1 MIVGYQIVGYLDAG
15 TGSLILQT
23 VLGGAA
29 GLAVFF
35 KTAGRR
41 FLPSRGKSE
50 EAKKTETTA
59 ETETDRPVEEV
70 AES

>member
-1 MIVGYQIVGYLDAG
+1 MILGYLDAG

-41 FLPSRGKSE
+41 FLPSRGKSH
-50 EAKKTETTA
+50 EAIPATESDTDA
-59 ETETDRPVEEV
+59 ATEAAIERPVEEV
-70 AES
+70 TES

>member
-1 MIVGYQIVGYLDAG
+1 MIVGYLDAG

-41 FLPSRGKSE
+41 FLPSRGKPVAATSE
-50 EAKKTETTA
+50 VGTEADM
-59 ETETDRPVEEV
+59 ETEAERPVEEV
-70 AES
+70 TES

>member
-50 EAKKTETTA
+50 EATTETTA

>member
-1 MIVGYQIVGYLDAG
+1 MIVGYMIVGYLDAG

-35 KTAGRR
+35 KTTGRR
-41 FLPSRGKSE
+41 FLRFKRNSE
-50 EAKKTETTA
+50 EATPASE
-59 ETETDRPVEEV
+59 RPVEEV
-70 AES
+70 AET

>member
-1 MIVGYQIVGYLDAG
+1 MILGYIDAG

-41 FLPSRGKSE
+41 FFRPKGSSG
-50 EAKKTETTA
+50 APATEIPA
-59 ETETDRPVEEV
+59 EQATE
-70 AES
+70 S

>member
-1 MIVGYQIVGYLDAG
+1 MIVGYMMVGYLDAG

-50 EAKKTETTA
+50 RAIPVSE
-59 ETETDRPVEEV
+59 RPVEEV
-70 AES
+70 TES

>member
-1 MIVGYQIVGYLDAG
+1 MILGYIDAG

-35 KTAGRR
+35 KTVGRR
-41 FLPSRGKSE
+41 FFRSGAGSE
-50 EAKKTETTA
+50 EPASASEIPSEQAA
-59 ETETDRPVEEV
+59 ET
-70 AES
+70 

>member
-1 MIVGYQIVGYLDAG
+1 MIVGYLIVGYLDAG

-41 FLPSRGKSE
+41 FFRSKGSSE
-50 EAKKTETTA
+50 AATLAPE
-59 ETETDRPVEEV
+59 RPVEEV
-70 AES
+70 TES

>member
-50 EAKKTETTA
+50 EAKTETTA

>member
-1 MIVGYQIVGYLDAG
+1 MILGYLDAG

-41 FLPSRGKSE
+41 FFRSKGSSE
-50 EAKKTETTA
+50 APAPATEIPAEQTT
-59 ETETDRPVEEV
+59 
-70 AES
+70 ES

>member
-1 MIVGYQIVGYLDAG
+1 MIFGYIDAG

-41 FLPSRGKSE
+41 FFRSKGTTGAPAPATELPAE
-50 EAKKTETTA
+50 QATE
-59 ETETDRPVEEV
+59 
-70 AES
+70 S